1 MNSIFKEIQ
10 KDMDE
15 FFDHI
20 DSILDRDPDEVDVI
34 TDHLPEPKCG
44 MDELVEKFQAL
55 DYLVG
60 SNSEEESAYWEE
72 KAEVHFGI

>member
-1 MNSIFKEIQ
+1 MEELLLEIIESA
-10 KDMDE
+10 KVEALDE
-15 FFDHI
+15 
-20 DSILDRDPDEVDVI
+20 LERDLEEVDVI

>member
-1 MNSIFKEIQ
+1 MEELLLEIIESA
-10 KDMDE
+10 KVEALDE
-15 FFDHI
+15 
-20 DSILDRDPDEVDVI
+20 LERDLEEVDVI
-34 TDHLPEPKCG
+34 TDHLPKCG

-60 SNSEEESAYWEE
+60 SNSEEESNYWEM

>member
-1 MNSIFKEIQ
+1 MEELLLEIIESAKVEALDELEKEA
-10 KDMDE
+10 
-15 FFDHI
+15 
-20 DSILDRDPDEVDVI
+20 
-34 TDHLPEPKCG
+34 KCG

-60 SNSEEESAYWEE
+60 SNAEEESAYWEG

>member
-1 MNSIFKEIQ
+1 MKFQQYYLHVLKGRLIFDCLLCL
-10 KDMDE
+10 KD
-15 FFDHI
+15 H
-20 DSILDRDPDEVDVI
+20 DEVDVI

-60 SNSEEESAYWEE
+60 SNSEEEAEYWEM
-72 KAEVHFGI
+72 KAEVHFGL